1 MARRII
7 MSGPEAVYVE
17 HRGAAVPDDD
27 REIRMEGAGARY
39 EEHSAAVAPH
49 FPLAEDREQGMR
61 VYQALINGGFIA
73 SDTCE
78 QSWLYVMGYSAVQPS
93 QVRPVEWLKNV
104 QLAREMLETRHAAL
118 IESGQLKKSDMERL
132 AVKNCLNGF
141 SHGLARFVSFE
152 NAHFVVMIPT
162 TPFYIT
168 KC

>member
-1 MARRII
+1 
-7 MSGPEAVYVE
+7 
-17 HRGAAVPDDD
+17 
-27 REIRMEGAGARY
+27 
-39 EEHSAAVAPH
+39 
-49 FPLAEDREQGMR
+49 LAEDRELGMR

-132 AVKNCLNGF
+132 AAQCFTRGGEPLK
-141 SHGLARFVSFE
+141 LAKPKAQLSYDSDALQSILR
-152 NAHFVVMIPT
+152 P
-162 TPFYIT
+162 
-168 KC
+168 

>member
-1 MARRII
+1 MNPMARRII

-17 HRGAAVPDDD
+17 HRGVAVPDDD

-49 FPLAEDREQGMR
+49 FPLTEDREQGMR

-132 AVKNCLNGF
+132 ATQCFTRGGEPLK
-141 SHGLARFVSFE
+141 LAKPKAQLSCDSDALQSILR
-152 NAHFVVMIPT
+152 P
-162 TPFYIT
+162 
-168 KC
+168 